1 MTSINTT
8 NYNFLK
14 NFRPELYKLAIKMED
29 DLLIAPISI
38 LAYSTRFLEYILHDI
53 VKEYNYDINKKA
65 GYVEKINEVLR
76 FGYEY
81 TDFAQLLIDAYIA
94 RNNSIHNY
102 DISKSLKE
110 DKRIAFELNET
121 LFHIADVYY
130 RNITKDNEMHIYAV
144 PKLIS
149 ESQKRTIKQGS
160 NANHYLKPK
169 SDKNSQKFK
178 DNVKK
183 DKDTVTENKLIIEP
197 QSNFSNV
204 EKQHSIKNPYGQ
216 SLESIDESAINEFVK
231 FLEEGYSQQSALKH
245 VDINQKILNDWYI
258 NKKSEFLDGYKDSLF
273 VKYNELLIENSIKSI
288 IENKGLGNNGP
299 KVEFWMQYF
308 EEFIDE
314 SSQNLT
320 EDQLKA
326 FRLVF
331 KKNTTKKDKP
341 ANDKKQSNQNISV
354 KSNISKEELEKR
366 QNLMLEYIDKVN
378 FKLALKKSKLGLYE
392 FQKSKKEF
400 LNGKRNNFYHK
411 LSQKLMNRY
420 LAFRNKGKSTDDFC
434 RMFAIDKFEVDL
446 WITNDLFK
454 DFQIRYNNTR
464 MNLFKKAA
472 KDNKTQNAILND
484 LEMNVNQFNRLIQLV
499 NNDAEYIRY
508 RHIIKQY
515 YAPYSLEFFI
525 DEFRKNLDIDVA
537 LKNSNLTK
545 NDLNVYLSSNKE
557 VYDEFIEIQI
567 DKIVNILI
575 KQGKIDDNQLNKLGM
590 TNEDYSKF
598 EEEIKQRVFDK
609 QIKEITNS
617 LSDGMLLVT
626 ASNVGCDIDTVF
638 DWILKGSVGSNQ
650 FTNFANKYWETHIDY
665 INSLNSNDG
674 TNLKMSQNNLEIF
687 GLKNHRAYWKKWGLI
702 DKNNSYLTIEDIKT
716 ILKEVIK

>member
-14 NFRPELYKLAIKMED
+14 NFRPELYKLTVKMEE

-65 GYVEKINEVLR
+65 GYVEKILELNR
-76 FGYEY
+76 FGYKY
-81 TDFAQLLIDAYIA
+81 PDFAQLLIDAYIA
-94 RNNSIHNY
+94 RNHSIHNY

-130 RNITKDNEMHIYAV
+130 KNITKDNEVHIYKE
-144 PKLIS
+144 PELIS
-149 ESQKRTIKQGS
+149 ESQKRTIKQDIKD
-160 NANHYLKPK
+160 NNHYIKPK
-169 SDKNSQKFK
+169 SIKKSQK

-183 DKDTVTENKLIIEP
+183 DKNDSLTENKLIIEP
-197 QSNFSNV
+197 QNKFSNE
-204 EKQHSIKNPYGQ
+204 EKQESIKNPYGQ
-216 SLESIDESAINEFVK
+216 NLESIDESAINEFVK

-245 VDINQKILNDWYI
+245 VGINQKILNDWYM
-258 NKKSEFLDGYKDSLF
+258 NKKSEFLNGYKDSLF
-273 VKYNELLIENSIKSI
+273 IKYNELLIDNSIKSLV
-288 IENKGLGNNGP
+288 ENKGLGNNGP

-308 EEFIDE
+308 EEFINE
-314 SSQNLT
+314 SSKDLSEN
-320 EDQLKA
+320 QLKA

-331 KKNTTKKDKP
+331 KKNTPKKDKP
-341 ANDKKQSNQNISV
+341 VDDKKQSSKNISV
-354 KSNISKEELEKR
+354 KSNINKEELEKR
-366 QNLMLEYIDKVN
+366 QNLMLEYIDKFN
-378 FKLALKKSKLGLYE
+378 FKVALKKSKLGLYE

-411 LSQKLMNRY
+411 LSQKLMKRY
-420 LAFRNKGKSTDDFC
+420 LTFRNKGKSTDEFC
-434 RMFAIDKFEVDL
+434 RKLAIDRFEVEL

-454 DFQIRYNNTR
+454 DFQIRYNKTL

-472 KDNKTQNAILND
+472 ENNKTQNAILKD
-484 LEMNVNQFNRLIQLV
+484 LEMNVGQFNKLIQLV
-499 NNDAEYIRY
+499 NNDAEYIPYRY
-508 RHIIKQY
+508 IIKQY

-545 NDLNVYLSSNKE
+545 KELKTYLSSNKE
-557 VYDEFIEIQI
+557 VYDEFIEIKLEEI
-567 DKIVNILI
+567 VKIII
-575 KQGKIDDNQLNKLGM
+575 YQRKIDDNQLNKLDM

-626 ASNVGCDIDTVF
+626 ASNVGCDVDTVF
-638 DWILKGSVGSNQ
+638 DWILKGSVDNNQ
-650 FTNFANKYWETHIDY
+650 FTKFANKYWETHIDY
-665 INSLNSNDG
+665 INSLNSNED

-687 GLKNHRAYWKKWGLI
+687 GLKNHRDSWKKWGLI
-702 DKNNSYLTIEDIKT
+702 DNNSYLTIDDIKT
-716 ILKEVIK
+716 ILKEVIE